1 MKVSVIV
8 PIYNIAPYV
17 YQCVSSIINQTYK
30 NLEIILVNDGSTDE
44 SGYFCEYF
52 KKIDKRVKVINK
64 KNGGLVS
71 ARKAGIKEAKGDY
84 IFYVDGDDWLEADC
98 IGIYTKEA
106 LKNKS
111 DVVIASH
118 FREFIGVFKRMNNV
132 IPFGIYDKEK
142 LSKIYPYLISD
153 NKFFRH
159 GIYTYSW
166 GKLYKRELALKFQFD
181 VLDDL
186 TIGEDAAFL
195 YPLLFDIQKMSLIDY
210 SGYVYRHRL
219 NSMLKVYGEIKSE
232 IKKLTVLFDFLQKKL
247 KDFGV
252 KKQLNEYFYYLSL
265 VRSGAFVEDLKV
277 KNYLN
282 ILTDIPKSSK
292 VILYNSG
299 SFGQRM
305 YQGLKKSKYYDV
317 VAWADE
323 DHYESQ
329 IMGLAVVSPLDIK
342 DINFDYIIIASFDPY
357 FIEETKDLLI
367 NDGVSISKLIDLSRY
382 IDVSKIKK
390 HVEFI
395 KENYI

>member
-17 YQCVSSIINQTYK
+17 YQCVNSIINQTYK

-52 KKIDKRVKVINK
+52 KKIDKRVKVIHK
-64 KNGGLVS
+64 ENGGLVS

-84 IFYVDGDDWLEADC
+84 LFYVDGDDWLEVDC
-98 IGIYTKEA
+98 IEIYAKEA
-106 LKNKS
+106 LKNGS

-118 FREFIGVFKRMNNV
+118 LREFIGVFKRMDNV
-132 IPFGIYDKEK
+132 VPFGIYNKEK
-142 LSKIYPYLISD
+142 LSKIYLYLISD
-153 NKFFRH
+153 KKFFRH

-166 GKLYKRELALKFQFD
+166 GKLYKRELALKFQLD
-181 VLDDL
+181 VLDVL
-186 TIGEDAAFL
+186 AIGEDAAFL

-210 SGYVYRHRL
+210 SGYIYRHRP

-232 IKKLTVLFDFLQKKL
+232 IKKLKILFNFLYKQL
-247 KDFGV
+247 KDFDV
-252 KKQLNEYFYYLSL
+252 KKQLDRYFYYLSL

-282 ILTDIPKSSK
+282 ILTDIPKNSK

-305 YQGLKKSKYYDV
+305 YQGLKRSNYYNV

-329 IMGLAVVSPLDIK
+329 IMGLSVISPFDIK
-342 DINFDYIIIASFDPY
+342 DMNFDYIIIVSFDPS
-357 FIEETKDLLI
+357 FIEETKNLLVNYGI
-367 NDGVSISKLIDLSRY
+367 TMDKIIDLSRY
-382 IDVSKIKK
+382 IDTSKIEKY
-390 HVEFI
+390 VEFI
-395 KENYI
+395 KKNYI